1 MNNSAAAIADTGAIP
16 IVLPVKETCCF
27 GWFHPAGSPK
37 RGVGVVLCRP
47 IGYES
52 ICAYGAYTQLAE
64 ALARIGFDVLRFDY
78 HGTGDSAG
86 DDTDPERV
94 DAWTDSI
101 ISAAQELK
109 RLAGVAELA
118 LLGVR
123 MGATLAVRAALQ
135 LGGVQSL
142 VMWAPCIKGRG
153 FVRELRAASAAHAR
167 SATNADSRDIEALGY
182 FYSAETIQDLSEMD
196 CSRLDAAPAKS
207 VLILGRD
214 DMPGEGSLPAKYR
227 EMGMDTSYAVVPG
240 YAAMMAEPR
249 ETKLPD
255 TTLALITD
263 WFAAA
268 HPLPAEFLQ
277 VAQSEPLTTGY
288 IQNGIHEMPLRFGPD
303 SLFGMLTGPAGLPA
317 ESERS
322 QTAILML
329 NVGGNYRI
337 GPGRIYVK
345 MARSLA
351 ALGYRALRFDLA
363 GIGDSRTGINFSF
376 DSLYSR
382 DSTAEVRAAID
393 CLAAKGCRKFYLLGI
408 CSGSFVAF
416 QTALGDPRVTGQIL
430 MNSRLLEWRDE
441 KDAGSWQNSMQ
452 RYYKS
457 TDFYR
462 RALFRPELYV
472 RLIRGQ
478 VDVKGISRRFGEV
491 VKARLKRTFHELM
504 QRTPVS
510 EDDPLAKVRRL
521 AARGTHTLLI
531 VGAQDD
537 GRDYLEFHFGKL
549 GSRMQNNPYFR
560 MVVVEE
566 SDHTFSGLDS
576 QQFVIAI
583 VHTHLEHIVAL
594 DAQEQALAVCSAA
607 NGPATVQPR
616 AVYAAESTAV
626 PKVLMESH
634 PMQPTVPSCR
644 QS

>member
-1 MNNSAAAIADTGAIP
+1 MNKSAAAVADTGAIP
-16 IVLPVKETCCF
+16 IVLPVKQTCCF
-27 GWFHPAGSPK
+27 GWFHPASSPK

-64 ALARIGFDVLRFDY
+64 ALSGSGFDVLRFDY

-94 DAWTDSI
+94 EAWTDSI

-109 RLAGVAELA
+109 RLAGVADLA
-118 LLGVR
+118 LFGVR
-123 MGATLAVRAALQ
+123 MGATLAVQAASQ

-153 FVRELRAASAAHAR
+153 FVRELRAASAARAR
-167 SATNADSRDIEALGY
+167 SENNADSRDIEALGY
-182 FYSAETIQDLSEMD
+182 FYSAETVQDLSEMD
-196 CSRLDAAPAKS
+196 CSRLDVPPAKK

-214 DMPGEGSLPAKYR
+214 DMPGEGLLPARYR

-249 ETKLPD
+249 ETKLPAA
-255 TTLALITD
+255 TLRLVTD
-263 WFAAA
+263 WFATA
-268 HPLPAEFLQ
+268 HPLPAGFVEIG
-277 VAQSEPLTTGY
+277 QSEPLTTGY
-288 IQNGIHEMPLRFGPD
+288 IQNGIHEMPLRFGCD
-303 SLFGMLTGPAGLPA
+303 GLFGMLAGPAGLA
-317 ESERS
+317 TESERS

-363 GIGDSRTGINFSF
+363 GIGDSRTGANFSF
-376 DSLYSR
+376 DSLYSK
-382 DSTAEVRAAID
+382 DSTAEVREAID
-393 CLAAKGCRKFYLLGI
+393 CLAAKGCKKFYLLGI

-441 KDAGSWQNSMQ
+441 KDAESWQNSMQ

-462 RALFRPELYV
+462 RALFQPELYL
-472 RLIRGQ
+472 RLIRGK
-478 VDVKGISRRFGEV
+478 VDVRGISRRFGEV
-491 VKARLKRTFHELM
+491 VKARLKRTFNELM
-504 QRTPVS
+504 QRAPLS
-510 EDDPLAKVRRL
+510 ADDPLAKVRRL

-583 VHTHLEHIVAL
+583 VHSHLEHIVAL
-594 DAQEQALAVCSAA
+594 DAQERAMAVCNAA
-607 NGPATVQPR
+607 TGLAPVQPR
-616 AVYAAESTAV
+616 VAYAAGGIAV
-626 PKVLMESH
+626 PKALMEGPRQQTVSSH
-634 PMQPTVPSCR
+634 G

>member
-1 MNNSAAAIADTGAIP
+1 MNDSAAAIAGTGAIP
-16 IVLPVKETCCF
+16 LILPVRQACCF
-27 GWFHPAGSPK
+27 GWFHPASLPM

-47 IGYES
+47 LGYES
-52 ICAYGAYTQLAE
+52 ICAYAAYTQLAG
-64 ALARIGFDVLRFDY
+64 ALSRAGFDVMRFDY

-86 DDTDPERV
+86 DDADPERV

-101 ISAAQELK
+101 ISATDELK
-109 RLAGVAELA
+109 RVAGVTSIA
-118 LLGVR
+118 LFGLR
-123 MGATLAVRAALQ
+123 MGATLALRAALQ
-135 LGGVQSL
+135 LGGVESL
-142 VMWAPCIKGRG
+142 VMWAPCIKGRS
-153 FVRELRAASAAHAR
+153 FVRELRAAGATR
-167 SATNADSRDIEALGY
+167 SRSVNSADSRDIEALGY
-182 FYSAETIQDLSEMD
+182 FYSAETVQDLSELD
-196 CSRLDAAPAKS
+196 CSRLEVAPAKN

-214 DMPGEGSLPAKYR
+214 DMPGEGLLPTKYR

-240 YAAMMAEPR
+240 YAAMMVEPR
-249 ETKLPD
+249 ETMLPD
-255 TTLALITD
+255 ATLSLISD
-263 WFAAA
+263 WLSTA
-268 HPLPAEFLQ
+268 HPLPP
-277 VAQSEPLTTGY
+277 EPVDLCRTGTLAINY
-288 IQNGIHEMPLRFGPD
+288 IQNGIHEMPVRFGPD
-303 SLFGMLTGPAGLPA
+303 RLFGILAEPAGLQA

-351 ALGYRALRFDLA
+351 ALGYRALRFDLG
-363 GIGDSRTGINFSF
+363 GIGDSRSGTDFSF

-382 DSTAEVRAAID
+382 DSTSEVRAAID
-393 CLAAKGCRKFYLLGI
+393 CLAAKGCNKFFLLGI

-416 QTALGDPRVTGQIL
+416 QTALVDPRVTGQIL

-462 RALFRPELYV
+462 RALSRPELYL
-472 RLIRGQ
+472 RLLRGK
-478 VDVKGISRRFGEV
+478 VDVRGISKRFGEV
-491 VKARLKRTFHELM
+491 VKARLQRTFNELTH
-504 QRTPVS
+504 RAPVV

-531 VGAQDD
+531 AGAQDD

-549 GSRMQNNPYFR
+549 GSRMQGNPHFK

-583 VHTHLEHIVAL
+583 VHGHLEHIVELEAR
-594 DAQEQALAVCSAA
+594 EQALTVRNVAMGAA
-607 NGPATVQPR
+607 HQLR
-616 AVYAAESTAV
+616 AAYAADSIAL
-626 PKVLMESH
+626 PKLPAEPT
-634 PMQPTVPSCR
+634 PMQHLI
-644 QS
+644 

>member
-1 MNNSAAAIADTGAIP
+1 MNRSAAAIADTGAIP
-16 IVLPVKETCCF
+16 IVLPVKQTCCF
-27 GWFHPAGSPK
+27 GWFHPASSPK

-64 ALARIGFDVLRFDY
+64 ALASTGFDVLRFDY

-94 DAWTDSI
+94 EAWTDSI
-101 ISAAQELK
+101 ISAVQELK
-109 RLAGVAELA
+109 RLSGVSELA
-118 LLGVR
+118 LFGVR
-123 MGATLAVRAALQ
+123 MGATLAAQAALQ
-135 LGGVQSL
+135 LGGV
-142 VMWAPCIKGRG
+142 
-153 FVRELRAASAAHAR
+153 
-167 SATNADSRDIEALGY
+167 NDADSRDIEALGY
-182 FYSAETIQDLSEMD
+182 FYSAETVQDLSEMD
-196 CSRLDAAPAKS
+196 CSRPDAPPAKN

-214 DMPGEGSLPAKYR
+214 DMPGEGLLPAKYR
-227 EMGMDTSYAVVPG
+227 EMGMDTSYAVVSG

-255 TTLALITD
+255 TTLSLITD
-263 WFAAA
+263 WFSTA
-268 HPLPAEFLQ
+268 HPMPAEFVE
-277 VAQSEPLTTGY
+277 VARSEPLTTGY

-303 SLFGMLTGPAGLPA
+303 RLFGMLAGPAGLQD

-363 GIGDSRTGINFSF
+363 GIGDSRTGANFSF

-382 DSTAEVRAAID
+382 DSTAEVREAID
-393 CLAAKGCRKFYLLGI
+393 CLAAKGCKKFYLLGI

-462 RALFRPELYV
+462 RALFQPELYL
-472 RLIRGQ
+472 RLIRGK
-478 VDVKGISRRFGEV
+478 VDVRGISRRFGEV
-491 VKARLKRTFHELM
+491 VKARLKRTFSQLM
-504 QRTPVS
+504 HRAPLAT
-510 EDDPLAKVRRL
+510 DDPLAKVRRL

-549 GSRMQNNPYFR
+549 GSRMQNNAYFR

-576 QQFVIAI
+576 QQFVISI

-594 DAQEQALAVCSAA
+594 DAQEQALAICNAA
-607 NGPATVQPR
+607 MGPSPVLPRVVHATEGVAVQKAPR
-616 AVYAAESTAV
+616 EAG
-626 PKVLMESH
+626 PL
-634 PMQPTVPSCR
+634 QPAIPNHGRS
-644 QS
+644 